1 MTMGEIQAVLE
12 SPNKA
17 GIFLTVIAAIVAVQF
32 IVKLIDWFR
41 DRYGFETKN
50 SRREKEQTEAV
61 NTLKAEVTQ
70 IKKDQSEI
78 INAVSCLT
86 DTVNE
91 MKKISDKNEAAR
103 LKDRISQGYRYFSE
117 RGEWTSMDKESM
129 KDLIDAYSQF
139 SQNSFVHSVVEIEME
154 KWKVIDD

>member
-1 MTMGEIQAVLE
+1 
-12 SPNKA
+12 
-17 GIFLTVIAAIVAVQF
+17 
-32 IVKLIDWFR
+32 
-41 DRYGFETKN
+41 
-50 SRREKEQTEAV
+50 
-61 NTLKAEVTQ
+61 
-70 IKKDQSEI
+70 
-78 INAVSCLT
+78 
-86 DTVNE
+86 

-154 KWKVIDD
+154 KWKVIDDWIWLLRAGFGSPYKRKEEGYVW